1 MHQPTHDLRTEVIAL
16 VIQFMCTKNDKIDD
30 TDHFRIV
37 SDSCHLLLREW
48 MR

>member
-30 TDHFRIV
+30 TDHFKIV